1 MHRSTLVL
9 VVAALVLASTCALA
23 QSPPLTLAEAQRR
36 AVERSRQLGAQD
48 ASIVASREM
57 AVAAA
62 ELPDPVLKL
71 ELQNVPIEGPDRF
84 SLNSEAMTMRSVGVM
99 QEWTRREKRDL
110 RRERFERTADKTQAE
125 REASIAAIQRSTA
138 LAWLDLY
145 YAQAMAG
152 SLSEQLA
159 ASQLEIS
166 AAESAYRA
174 GRVSQADVIA
184 TYSARTSLE
193 DRLSEFSRR
202 IRNART
208 VLARWVGDAAD
219 APLASRPPIDHTHLQ
234 TGGTLEDHIARHPD
248 LEVLRRQEEIA
259 RTEARLA
266 DANRSADWSFEVT
279 YGNRASQFGDM
290 ATIAVS
296 VPLQLF
302 HKDRQDRELSAK
314 LAGVEQARA
323 EREVMERAHVAEVSA
338 MQTEWQSGLD
348 RLERYRTQLLPLAGE
363 RTQSALSAY
372 QGGKASSGDLLMAR
386 RNEIETRLQALQ
398 LELET
403 ARLWAQLE
411 YLIPDER
418 VIPVSM
424 FTPPAA
430 RTAP

>member
-1 MHRSTLVL
+1 MHRSILVL
-9 VVAALVLASTCALA
+9 AAATLVLASSCALA

-57 AVAAA
+57 AVAAG

-71 ELQNVPIEGPDRF
+71 ELQNVPIDGPDRF
-84 SLNSEAMTMRSVGVM
+84 SLSADPQTMRSVGVM

-125 REASIAAIQRSTA
+125 RDASIAAIQRSTA

-159 ASQLEIS
+159 ASQLEIA

-184 TYSARTSLE
+184 TYSARTGLE

-208 VLARWVGDAAD
+208 ALARWVGDAAD
-219 APLASRPPIDHTHLQ
+219 ATLASRPPIDRTHFE
-234 TGGTLEDHIARHPD
+234 TGGTLENHIARHPD

-266 DANRSADWSFEVT
+266 DANRSADWSFE
-279 YGNRASQFGDM
+279 GR
-290 ATIAVS
+290 
-296 VPLQLF
+296 
-302 HKDRQDRELSAK
+302 
-314 LAGVEQARA
+314 
-323 EREVMERAHVAEVSA
+323 
-338 MQTEWQSGLD
+338 
-348 RLERYRTQLLPLAGE
+348 
-363 RTQSALSAY
+363 
-372 QGGKASSGDLLMAR
+372 
-386 RNEIETRLQALQ
+386 
-398 LELET
+398 
-403 ARLWAQLE
+403 
-411 YLIPDER
+411 
-418 VIPVSM
+418 
-424 FTPPAA
+424 
-430 RTAP
+430 